1 MKKWLS
7 RKLLVYIGGI
17 AVILLVKAG
26 VPEEMAGDLMDSIV
40 NITMVYLGAQGLADA
55 AGAIKGGQ

>member
-7 RKLLVYIGGI
+7 RKLLVCIGGI
-17 AVILLVKAG
+17 AVLLLIKAG
-26 VPEEMAGDLMDSIV
+26 VPEEMAGDLMDAIV
-40 NITMVYLGAQGLADA
+40 NIAMVYLGAQGIADA